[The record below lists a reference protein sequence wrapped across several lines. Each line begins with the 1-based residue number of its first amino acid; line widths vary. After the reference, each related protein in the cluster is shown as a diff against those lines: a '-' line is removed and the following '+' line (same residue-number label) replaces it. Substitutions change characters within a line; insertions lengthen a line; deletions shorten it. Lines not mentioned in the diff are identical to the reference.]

1 MAALKLGCLC
11 AALPVLPFASV
22 CAIQPPPG
30 HKVVK
35 FDKGTEWGRETTP
48 GIGERERA
56 MASVAT
62 VAHHW
67 RGINFILS
75 AMASLKHP
83 CGLVEISY
91 ATLVRGLVSH

>member
-11 AALPVLPFASV
+11 AVLPVLPFASV

-48 GIGERERA
+48 GIGEKERERERERA
-56 MASVAT
+56 MASAAT
-62 VAHHW
+62 TAQH
-67 RGINFILS
+67 
-75 AMASLKHP
+75 
-83 CGLVEISY
+83 
-91 ATLVRGLVSH
+91 